1 MTRGAD
7 MREMLP
13 SIEKFLIYLAVER
26 NTSPHTRAAYA
37 RDLRQFHGFLIS
49 NAGGARGEAL
59 DPGVVTS
66 SDVRAF
72 VQSLYRQCGKVSI
85 ARKLSSIRSF
95 FRFLVKKGE
104 LTSNP
109 AEIVPSPRTGSFLPS
124 ALTAEETAA
133 LIDSVPTAR
142 GGGFRSLRDSAI
154 LEVLYSSGIRV
165 GELTGLRHRDL
176 DMEDGVVRVLGKGGK
191 TRLAFLG
198 AKATSALS
206 AYLEARKGGG
216 KGGVDFD
223 LPLFVALQGS
233 EKGISPR
240 TVQRIVRKYA
250 LSSGINKTPTPH
262 TLRHSFATHLLD
274 AGTDLRSIQEM
285 LGHSKLSTTQRYTSV
300 GLEGIMKVY
309 DRAHPR
315 AKGHGKG
322 DK

>member
-1 MTRGAD
+1 

-13 SIEKFLIYLAVER
+13 SIERFLIYLAVER
-26 NTSPHTRAAYA
+26 NASPHTRAAYS
-37 RDLRQFHGFLIS
+37 RDLRQFHAFLIA
-49 NAGGARGEAL
+49 NAGAGRDEAIDL
-59 DPGVVTS
+59 CVVTS
-66 SDVRAF
+66 GDVRAF
-72 VQSLYRQCGKVSI
+72 VQSLYRRCGKVSI
-85 ARKLSSIRSF
+85 ARKLSAIRSF

-104 LTSNP
+104 LASNP

-133 LIDSVPTAR
+133 LIDSVPPPLS
-142 GGGFRSLRDSAI
+142 GGFRSLRDSAI

-165 GELTGLRHRDL
+165 GELTGLRYRDL
-176 DMEDGVVRVLGKGGK
+176 DMEGGVIRVLGKGGK

-198 AKATSALS
+198 SRAQAALK
-206 AYLEARKGGG
+206 AYLEVRKGAT
-216 KGGVDFD
+216 KGGVDSNSS
-223 LPLFVALQGS
+223 LFVAAQGS

-240 TVQRIVRKYA
+240 TVQRIVQKYA

-274 AGTDLRSIQEM
+274 AGIDLRSIQEM

-315 AKGHGKG
+315 AKGRGKG

>member
-1 MTRGAD
+1 MRGAD
-7 MREMLP
+7 MIEMLS
-13 SIEKFLIYLAVER
+13 SIERFLIYLAVER
-26 NTSPHTRAAYA
+26 NASPHTRAAYA
-37 RDLRQFHGFLIS
+37 RDLRQFHAFLIP
-49 NAGGARGEAL
+49 NAGAGRDEAIDL
-59 DPGVVTS
+59 GVVTS
-66 SDVRAF
+66 GDVRAF
-72 VQSLYRQCGKVSI
+72 VQSLYRRCGKVSI
-85 ARKLSSIRSF
+85 ARKLSAIRSF

-133 LIDSVPTAR
+133 LIDSVPAAR

-176 DMEDGVVRVLGKGGK
+176 DMEGGVVRVLGKGGK

-206 AYLEARKGGG
+206 AYLEARKGAG
-216 KGGVDFD
+216 KRGIDSD
-223 LPLFVALQGS
+223 LPLFVAEKGS

-274 AGTDLRSIQEM
+274 AGIDLRSIQEM

-315 AKGHGKG
+315 AKGRGKG

>member
-1 MTRGAD
+1 
-7 MREMLP
+7 
-13 SIEKFLIYLAVER
+13 
-26 NTSPHTRAAYA
+26 
-37 RDLRQFHGFLIS
+37 
-49 NAGGARGEAL
+49 
-59 DPGVVTS
+59 VTS
-66 SDVRAF
+66 GDVRAF
-72 VQSLYRQCGKVSI
+72 VQSLYHQCGKVSI

-104 LTSNP
+104 LASNP
-109 AEIVPSPRTGSFLPS
+109 AGIVPSPRTGSFLPS

-133 LIDSVPTAR
+133 LIDSVPAER
-142 GGGFRSLRDSAI
+142 LGGFMSLRDLAI

-165 GELTGLRHRDL
+165 GELTGLRYRDL
-176 DMEDGVVRVLGKGGK
+176 DMSGGVIRVLGKGGK

-198 AKATSALS
+198 RQALAALS
-206 AYLEARKGGG
+206 AFLEARKGG
-216 KGGVDFD
+216 KGRLDPD
-223 LPLFVALQGS
+223 SSLFVALQGS

-274 AGTDLRSIQEM
+274 AGIDLRSIQDL